1 MLCTNEIKCNT
12 SHKKGRI
19 MDKVNLGKPSKTV
32 EIRGKQIDVAML
44 TGTLRIFQDRK
55 KITYHNISSI
65 TGLGVNSVSAI
76 MENICESDGKKLKLI
91 ADAVIGKDVN
101 LVLDVLSLAHRKHT
115 SRNLLT
121 KVIKFCDK
129 RWDKCNLD

>member
-1 MLCTNEIKCNT
+1 
-12 SHKKGRI
+12 
-19 MDKVNLGKPSKTV
+19 MDKVDLGKPSKTV

-44 TGTLRIFQDRK
+44 TGTLRIFQDQK

-76 MENICESDGKKLKLI
+76 MENMCESDGKELKLI
-91 ADAVIGKDVN
+91 ADTVIGKDVN
-101 LVLDVLSLAHRKHT
+101 LVLDVLSLAHKKHT
-115 SRNLLT
+115 SRKLLT